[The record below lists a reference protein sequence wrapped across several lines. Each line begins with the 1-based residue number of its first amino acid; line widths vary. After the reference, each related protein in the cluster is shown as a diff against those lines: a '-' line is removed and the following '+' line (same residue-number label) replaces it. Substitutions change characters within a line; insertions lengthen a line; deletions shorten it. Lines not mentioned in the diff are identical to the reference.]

1 MRNKVILPGALLLF
15 ILLSF
20 AFHSLLSANIPGAD
34 FFTFHLAGRAALLE
48 GGNPY
53 SPELT
58 LQSQLGILG
67 RPALPGE
74 DQLAFAYPPYIL
86 LPLAPLIALPFD
98 WAQAV
103 WLAFNLTALVTAAL
117 LLFPRAPLWLGFS
130 LLFFY
135 PLAFG
140 LLLGNFAIPIGILYL
155 AFYALALRQEPPG
168 VPAQALLGVALAWTT
183 AKPQFV
189 WLHLFFC
196 LLLAFRLR
204 LRPFLIAFLCGA
216 AALFG
221 LAFVLVPG
229 WLTQWLGQVTAYAGY
244 TSGGSTTLTTFLAL
258 LLPADWALGVTL
270 FLLLIALAATAW
282 LLRRW
287 WRSEISTLFIIGWVG
302 LVTFLFHLHPIAY
315 DQFVFLI
322 PFILWAA
329 ASRPSRRVLVWWLG
343 ALLFS
348 WVAFSAGLTWKP
360 ADLLPALWFTIWVF
374 SEATR
379 APSPAVNKPRLT

>member
-1 MRNKVILPGALLLF
+1 MRNKILLPAALLLVT
-15 ILLSF
+15 LLTF
-20 AFHSLLSANIPGAD
+20 TFHNLLRANIPGAD
-34 FFTFHLAGRAALLE
+34 FYTFHLAGHAALLE
-48 GGNPY
+48 GRNPY
-53 SPELT
+53 SPEVT
-58 LQSQLGILG
+58 QQSQLGILG

-86 LPLAPLIALPFD
+86 LPLIPLITLPFD
-98 WAQAV
+98 WAQAI
-103 WLAFNLTALVTAAL
+103 WLAFNLTALVTAAW

-130 LLFFY
+130 LPFLY

-155 AFYALALRQEPPG
+155 AFYALTLRPHRPG
-168 VPAQALLGVALAWTT
+168 VPAQVLLGVSLAWTT

-196 LLLAFRLR
+196 LLLALRLR
-204 LRPFLIAFLCGA
+204 LKPFLIAFLCGA

-221 LAFVLVPG
+221 LAFLVFPG
-229 WLTQWLGQVTAYAGY
+229 WLPRWLGQVTAYAGY

-270 FLLLIALAATAW
+270 FLLLIALAATTW

-287 WRSEISTLFIIGWVG
+287 WRDELPTLFTLGWVG

-329 ASRPSRRVLVWWLG
+329 ASRPSRRVLLWWLG

-348 WVAFSAGLTWKP
+348 WLAFAAGLSWKP
-360 ADLLPALWFTIWVF
+360 ADLLPVLWFSVWVLL
-374 SEATR
+374 EAR
-379 APSPAVNKPRLT
+379 RNPSSVAG